1 MHSDF
6 TLFLREYPNGKKVY
20 FYYAYDGDGER
31 RGPWTTKCLKKTAAR
46 NYCHSLLKKGELLP
60 DRDRIVTFGEF
71 AEGFWERGSAYVRN
85 QESRADITDNYIVNC
100 RRQAGKQIVPFFAD
114 VPLDKITDKDVN
126 DWLMGFRERKT
137 VKDGKTEIVS
147 YKNTYANSVFGTLS
161 VMLGEAVRRGLIPS
175 NPCDKVKKLK
185 NDRKSITILTADE
198 VKRLFP
204 KNYEAVWGDKFVAY
218 AANRLASI
226 TGMRIG
232 EILGLRGEYVYD
244 DYIYVCGQY
253 GESGY
258 LPHTKTK
265 ENRNIPLMPE
275 MIGLL
280 KKLMK
285 TNGKGYVFSLDGGV
299 KAVCPAYV
307 RDIFYGALEKIGI
320 GGEERNRRG
329 LTMHGWRHFLN
340 TELLRQGL
348 SVKQVQG
355 VTGHKSERMTELYN
369 HPDARQITDVI
380 KAQETI
386 AGNDDND
393 GCGNP
398 DVGLKIVRLSDK
410 KTA

>member
-1 MHSDF
+1 MHNDF
-6 TLFLREYPNGKKVY
+6 TLFTRTYPNGTKVV
-20 FYYAYDGDGER
+20 FYHAYNEDGER
-31 RGPWTTKCLKKTAAR
+31 VGPWTTNCLNKTAAR
-46 NYCHSLLKKGELLP
+46 NYCHKLIKAGALIPNKKKIL
-60 DRDRIVTFGEF
+60 TFGDL
-71 AEGFWERGSAYVRN
+71 AAGFWERSSAYVRN

-100 RRQAGKQIVPFFAD
+100 RRHTGKQILPFFEN

-126 DWLMGFRERKT
+126 DWLLGFRERKT

-185 NDRKSITILTADE
+185 NDRKSIKILTADE
-198 VKRLFP
+198 VKKLFP
-204 KNYEAVWGDKFVAY
+204 ENYKTVWGDKTVAY
-218 AANRLASI
+218 AANRLASL
-226 TGMRIG
+226 TGMRLG
-232 EILGLRGEYVYD
+232 EILGLRGEYVFD

-275 MIGLL
+275 MIALL
-280 KKLMK
+280 KSLMEL
-285 TNGKGYVFSLDGGV
+285 NGKGFVFSLDGGAN
-299 KAVCPAYV
+299 AVCPAYV
-307 RDIFYGALEKIGI
+307 RDIFYNALEKIGI
-320 GGEERNRRG
+320 SEDERNKRG
-329 LTMHGWRHFLN
+329 LCFHAWRHFLN
-340 TELLRQGL
+340 TELLMQGL

-380 KAQETI
+380 KAQALI
-386 AGNDDND
+386 AGSEKPNVETDT
-393 GCGNP
+393 
-398 DVGLKIVRLSDK
+398 GLKVVKMSDLK
-410 KTA
+410 SA